1 MSLEGLGGWRRTLYC
16 GEVTKEHVGKELVLM
31 GWVQRRRDHG
41 GLVFIDLRDREGIVQ
56 LVFSPEDAPE
66 THQKAHRLRNEFVIA
81 VKGVVTERPEG
92 TVNPAIRTGE
102 VEVRVKELRILNESE
117 VPPFIIEDETDA
129 GEEIRL
135 KYRYLDLRR
144 PSLMNNLIL
153 RHNVCMSARQYLSEK
168 GFIEI
173 ETPFLTKSTPEGA
186 RDFLVPSRLNP
197 GFFYALPQSP
207 QLFKQILMVAGF
219 DRYFQITRCFRDED
233 LRRDRQPEFTQI
245 DVEMS
250 FVDKDEIIATMEEL
264 IYTIFK
270 DTLGVELKLPF
281 PVLSYREAME
291 RYGTDAP
298 DVRFALELRDITDV
312 VRGSGFK
319 VFRDT
324 VEKGGIVKAINVE
337 GGAEFTRKELDELTE
352 LAQSLGGK
360 GLAWVKLTEEG
371 WQSPIAKF
379 LSDDEKEAISRRL
392 EAKRGDLLLF
402 SSDKETLVNQ
412 VLSRIRLEVARR
424 LGLVPAEGF
433 SFVWVVDFPMF
444 EYDETEKR
452 LVAIHHPFTAPCDED
467 VEKLTSSPLEV
478 RAKAYDIVL
487 NGEEI
492 GGGSI
497 RIHTTG
503 VQQKIFELLGI
514 SPEEAEEKFGFLL
527 TALSYGAPPHGGI
540 AFGLDRLISIMART
554 ESIRDVIAFP
564 KTQKAH
570 CPMTGAPS
578 EVDRAQLEE
587 LFIRVIRPRTDTPS
601 GAKSPA

>member
-1 MSLEGLGGWRRTLYC
+1 MNLEGLGEWRRTLYC
-16 GEVTKEHVGKELVLM
+16 GEVTKEHAGRELTLM

-41 GLVFIDLRDREGIVQ
+41 GLVFVDLRDREGVVQ
-56 LVFSPEDAPE
+56 LVFSPDDAPHV
-66 THQKAHRLRNEFVIA
+66 HQKAGGLRNEFVIA

-102 VEVRVKELRILNESE
+102 VEVRVRELRILNESE
-117 VPPFIIEDETDA
+117 VPPFVIEDETDA

-135 KYRYLDLRR
+135 KYRYLDIRR
-144 PSLMNNLIL
+144 PSLMRNLVL
-153 RHNVCMSARQYLSEK
+153 RHHVCMSARRYLSED
-168 GFIEI
+168 GFIEV
-173 ETPFLTKSTPEGA
+173 ETPVLTKSTPEGA

-197 GFFYALPQSP
+197 GSFYALPQSP
-207 QLFKQILMVAGF
+207 QLFKQILMVAGL

-245 DVEMS
+245 DVETSFADRDQIMS
-250 FVDKDEIIATMEEL
+250 TMEGL
-264 IYTIFK
+264 LQNIFR
-270 DTLGVELKLPF
+270 DTLGVELTLPF
-281 PVLSYREAME
+281 PVITYKEAIS
-291 RYGTDAP
+291 RYGTDTP
-298 DVRFALELRDITDV
+298 DVRFALELKDITGV
-312 VRGSGFK
+312 VKKSGFK

-324 VEKGGIVKAINVE
+324 LEKGGIVKAMNVE
-337 GGAEFTRKELDELTE
+337 GGAGFTRKELDEFVE

-360 GLAWVKLTEEG
+360 GLAWVRLTEEG

-379 LSDDEKEAISRRL
+379 LSDEEKGGITTML

-402 SSDKETLVNQ
+402 SSDKEGVVNH
-412 VLSRIRLEVARR
+412 VLSRVRLEVARR
-424 LGLVPAEGF
+424 CGLVPKEGY
-433 SFVWVVDFPMF
+433 SFLWVVDFPMF

-452 LVAIHHPFTAPCDED
+452 LVAMHHPFTAPVDED
-467 VEKLTSSPLEV
+467 VEKLSTTPLDV

-497 RIHTTG
+497 RIHSTAL
-503 VQQKIFELLGI
+503 QQKIFDLLGI
-514 SPEEAEEKFGFLL
+514 SKEEAEEKFGFLL

-540 AFGLDRLISIMART
+540 AFGLDRLVSIMAGT

-564 KTQKAH
+564 KTQRAY

-578 EVDRAQLEE
+578 EVGRTQLEE
-587 LFIRVIRPRTDTPS
+587 LFIRVIRPRKEEPGS
-601 GAKSPA
+601 GRSA

>member
-1 MSLEGLGGWRRTLYC
+1 MRLEGLGGWKRTIYC
-16 GEVTKEHVGKELVLM
+16 GEVTEEHVGKELVLM

-41 GLVFIDLRDREGIVQ
+41 GLVFVDLRDREGVVQ
-56 LVFSPEDAPE
+56 LVFSPEDSPQ
-66 THQKAHRLRNEFVIA
+66 THQKAHQLRNEFVIA
-81 VKGVVTERPEG
+81 VKGVVVRRPEG
-92 TVNPAIRTGE
+92 TVNPALKTGQ

-144 PSLMNNLIL
+144 PSLMKNLIL
-153 RHNVCMSARQYLSEK
+153 RHRVCMSAREFLSNR

-173 ETPFLTKSTPEGA
+173 ETPVLTKSTPEGA

-197 GFFYALPQSP
+197 GLFYALPQSP

-250 FVDKDEIIATMEEL
+250 FIDREQIMSIMEEL
-264 IYTIFK
+264 ICAIFR
-270 DTLGVELKLPF
+270 DTLGVELTLPF
-281 PVLSYREAME
+281 PVLTYQDAIC
-291 RYGTDAP
+291 RYGTDTP
-298 DVRFALELRDITDV
+298 DVRFSLELKEITRV
-312 VRGSGFK
+312 VRGSDFK

-324 VEKGGIVKAINVE
+324 IEKGGIVKAICVD
-337 GGAEFTRKELDELTE
+337 GGARFSRKELDELTE
-352 LAQSLGGK
+352 LAQGLGAK
-360 GLAWVKLTEEG
+360 GLAWVKLTAEG

-379 LSDDEKEAISRRL
+379 LSEEEKEGIAREL
-392 EAKRGDLLLF
+392 GAKQGDLLLF
-402 SSDKETLVNQ
+402 CSDTEAVVNH
-412 VLSRIRLEVARR
+412 VLSRVRCEVAERM
-424 LGLVPAEGF
+424 GLVKEGVY

-452 LVAIHHPFTAPCDED
+452 LVSIHHPFTAPRDED
-467 VEKLTSSPLEV
+467 MEKLSTSPLEV
-478 RAKAYDIVL
+478 RAKAYDLTL

-497 RIHTTG
+497 RIHTRE
-503 VQQKIFELLGI
+503 VQQRVFELLGI
-514 SPEEAEEKFGFLL
+514 SKKEAEEKFGFLL

-540 AFGLDRLISIMART
+540 AFGLDRLVSIMAGT

-564 KTQKAH
+564 KTQRAY

-578 EVDRAQLEE
+578 EVDPAQLEE
-587 LFIRVIRPRTDTPS
+587 LFIRVIRPRNREMAGET
-601 GAKSPA
+601 